1 MELELKDETL
11 ASLRRE
17 MEELTF
23 GGGTEEEVAQLK
35 RSKLDAEKLCKE
47 QEEELDDMAGQ
58 VQVNIRFL
66 ADFFNWNFNC
76 FV

>member
-11 ASLRRE
+11 ASIRRE

-66 ADFFNWNFNC
+66 KNHFIN
-76 FV
+76 

>member
-58 VQVNIRFL
+58 VQVITRICFL
-66 ADFFNWNFNC
+66 PNF
-76 FV
+76 